1 MSGKYLS
8 AYEKDYTSEI
18 IKIARHSV
26 KPIQKDVLSVWQL
39 GHIVHILKYLR
50 VAFKFIMS
58 SYCQWSHGVVSYNLR
73 WAVQHDHRVWYMH
86 ALLIILTGVGLIS
99 WRRKWGMYGG
109 RKSYMLQCNVPV
121 NHLKINYKIVL
132 KVVTPI

>member
-18 IKIARHSV
+18 IKIAGHSV
-26 KPIQKDVLSVWQL
+26 KPIQKDVLTVSQL

-58 SYCQWSHGVVSYNLR
+58 SYCQ
-73 WAVQHDHRVWYMH
+73 
-86 ALLIILTGVGLIS
+86 
-99 WRRKWGMYGG
+99 
-109 RKSYMLQCNVPV
+109 
-121 NHLKINYKIVL
+121 
-132 KVVTPI
+132 

>member
-26 KPIQKDVLSVWQL
+26 KPIQKGVLTVWQL

-58 SYCQWSHGVVSYNLR
+58 SCCQWSHGVVWYNLR
-73 WAVQHDHRVWYMH
+73 WTVQHDHRVWYMH

-109 RKSYMLQCNVPV
+109 REKLHVTMQCMGQSPQN
-121 NHLKINYKIVL
+121 
-132 KVVTPI
+132 